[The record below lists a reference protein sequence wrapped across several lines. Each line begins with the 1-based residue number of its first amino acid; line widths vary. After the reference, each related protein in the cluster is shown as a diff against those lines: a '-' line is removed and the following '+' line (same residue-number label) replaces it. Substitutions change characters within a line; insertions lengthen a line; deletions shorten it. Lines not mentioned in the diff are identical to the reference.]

1 MLDIAFKSA
10 VDLAADIRAK
20 KVGCLEVL
28 EHFWQR
34 AERYNRPLNAIIFAD
49 MERARARAGKADA
62 AVARGEFWGALH
74 GVPMT
79 IKESY
84 DVVGM
89 PTTWGVMA
97 LKDNFPATNA
107 VTVDRLLAAG
117 VTIYGKTNVPAMLG
131 DWQTFNPI
139 YGTTNNPWELSLSPG
154 GSSGGAAAAL
164 ATGLTP
170 LEAGS
175 DIGASIRNPA
185 HYCGVFGHKPTYG
198 IVPLRG
204 QLYPGNVAPIDLFVS
219 GPMARSAADLAVAL
233 PILAGPDIL
242 DAPGWTLNLPQP
254 TRRSLADC
262 KVAVMYEDPN
272 TEVDVEVKDLLH
284 RLVEFLVRHGVKVSE
299 TARPVIDSHE
309 AHAIYIRLL
318 RAATSR
324 AQTPEAFQRNLEI
337 LKTLSPEDDRYY
349 ARMIRG
355 NTQHHMQWLDTDEIR
370 HRMRYKWL
378 EFFNDYDFML
388 CPVASSAAQPHDFS
402 GERYQRTVTIN
413 GRKVSTMDQLFWA
426 GISTLPGLPGTA
438 APIGLTPR
446 GLPVG
451 VQIIG
456 SGYSDLAC
464 IAFAGWI
471 EKEYYA
477 FVRPPGYED

>member
-1 MLDIAFKSA
+1 MRDITFKSA
-10 VDLAADIRAK
+10 VDLADDIRTR
-20 KVGCLEVL
+20 KVGCRELL
-28 EHFWQR
+28 DHFWQR
-34 AERYNRPLNAIIFAD
+34 AERYNPRLNAIIFTD
-49 MERARARAGKADA
+49 MTRARARASEADA
-62 AVARGEFWGALH
+62 AAARGEFWGPLH
-74 GVPMT
+74 GLPMT

-89 PTTWGVMA
+89 PTTWGVAA

-107 VTVDRLLAAG
+107 VAVDRLLGAG
-117 VTIYGKTNVPAMLG
+117 AIIYGKTNVPAMLG

-139 YGTTNNPWELSLSPG
+139 HGTTNNPWDLALSPG

-164 ATGLTP
+164 AAGLTP

-242 DAPGWTLNLPQP
+242 DAPGWALDLPRP
-254 TRRSLADC
+254 TRRSLAEC
-262 KVAVMYEDPN
+262 KVAVMYESPN
-272 TEVDVEVKDLLH
+272 AEVDVEVIDLLH
-284 RLVEFLVRHGVKVSE
+284 KLVEFLVRRGASVSE
-299 TARPVIDSHE
+299 SARPAVDMHE
-309 AHAIYIRLL
+309 AHATYIRLL
-318 RAATSR
+318 RGATSR
-324 AQTPEAFQRNLEI
+324 AQTPEAFQRNLDI
-337 LKTLSPEDDRYY
+337 LKTLAPDDDRYY
-349 ARMIRG
+349 ARLIRG
-355 NTQHHMQWLDTDEIR
+355 NTQHHVQWLDTDEVR
-370 HRMRYKWL
+370 HRMRYKWA
-378 EFFNDYDFML
+378 EFFGDYDFLL
-388 CPVASSAAQPHDFS
+388 CPVASSAAQPHDLS
-402 GERYQRTVTIN
+402 GERYQRTIAVN

-426 GISTLPGLPGTA
+426 GISTLPGLPATA
-438 APIGLTPR
+438 APVGLTPR

-456 SGYSDLAC
+456 PAYSDLAC

-471 EKEYYA
+471 EQEYRA
-477 FVRPPGYED
+477 FVPPPGYGN